1 MSEKKSLLTTM
12 ANRYEMEPA
21 KFADTIKAT
30 CMPGKLRVSNEQF
43 AGFLM
48 VAQEYNLNPLTKEI
62 YAFPANGGIQP
73 IVSVDGW
80 MKMINAHKQFDGMTF
95 KDNLENG
102 KLVSITVQI
111 HRKDREYP
119 VEVTEYMSECV
130 RSTSTWKQWPAR
142 MLRHKAV
149 IQAAR
154 YAFGFSGIVDP
165 DEAERFQE
173 AKDITPETE
182 DKGVDGI
189 KQKLFKKAPPED
201 VDADVDADVD
211 LETGEILEAAE
222 GM

>member
-30 CMPGKLRVSNEQF
+30 CMPAKMHVSNEQF

-48 VAQEYNLNPLTKEI
+48 VANEYKLNPLTKEI
-62 YAFPANGGIQP
+62 YAFPSRGGIQP

-80 MKMINAHKQFDGMTF
+80 MKMINSHKEFDGMTF
-95 KDNLENG
+95 KDNMDGG

-111 HRKDREYP
+111 FRKDRAHP
-119 VEVTEYMSECV
+119 IEVTEYMSECK
-130 RSTSTWKQWPAR
+130 RNTDTWKTWPAR

-165 DEAERFQE
+165 DEAERFE
-173 AKDITPETE
+173 KAENITPAAE
-182 DKGVDGI
+182 DKGVSGV
-189 KQKLFKKAPPED
+189 KQKLFKQAPPED
-201 VDADVDADVD
+201 SDID
-211 LETGEILEAAE
+211 LETGEILEAE

>member
-1 MSEKKSLLTTM
+1 MSDKKSLLTTM

-30 CMPGKLRVSNEQF
+30 CMPAKMQVSNEQF

-48 VAQEYNLNPLTKEI
+48 VANEYKLNPLTKEI
-62 YAFPANGGIQP
+62 YAFPSRGGIQP

-80 MKMINAHKQFDGMTF
+80 MKMINSHKEFDGMIF
-95 KDNLENG
+95 KDNMEDG
-102 KLVSITVQI
+102 KLTSITVQI
-111 HRKDREYP
+111 FRKDRQHP
-119 VEVTEYMSECV
+119 IEVTEYMSEC
-130 RSTSTWKQWPAR
+130 RRNTDTWKTWPAR

-165 DEAERFQE
+165 DEAERFKE
-173 AKDITPETE
+173 AKDITPEPE
-182 DKGVDGI
+182 DKGVSGV
-189 KQKLFKKAPPED
+189 KEKLFKQAPPED
-201 VDADVDADVD
+201 ADID
-211 LETGEILEAAE
+211 LQTGEILEEAE

>member
-1 MSEKKSLLTTM
+1 MSDKKSLLATM
-12 ANRYEMEPA
+12 ANRYEMEPS
-21 KFADTIKAT
+21 KFADTIKVT
-30 CMPGKLRVSNEQF
+30 CMPGGKPVSNEQF

-80 MKMINAHKQFDGMTF
+80 MKMINNHKQFDGMTF
-95 KDNLENG
+95 KDNAEGGN
-102 KLVSITVQI
+102 LVSITVQI
-111 HRKDREYP
+111 YRKDRKHP
-119 VEVTEYMSECV
+119 VEVTEYMSEC
-130 RSTSTWKQWPAR
+130 RRNTSTWKQWPTR

-165 DEAERFQE
+165 DEAERFKKAE
-173 AKDITPETE
+173 NITPAPE
-182 DKGVDGI
+182 DKGVDGM
-189 KQKLFKKAPPED
+189 KQKIFKQAPPED
-201 VDADVDADVD
+201 ADVDF
-211 LETGEILEAAE
+211 ETGEVLEVAE

>member
-1 MSEKKSLLTTM
+1 MSDKKSLLTTM

-30 CMPGKLRVSNEQF
+30 CMPAKMQVSNEQF

-48 VAQEYNLNPLTKEI
+48 VANEYKLNPLTKEI
-62 YAFPANGGIQP
+62 YAFPSRGGIQP

-80 MKMINAHKQFDGMTF
+80 MKMINSHKEFDGMTF
-95 KDNLENG
+95 KDNMEDG
-102 KLVSITVQI
+102 KLTSITVQI
-111 HRKDREYP
+111 FRKDRQHP
-119 VEVTEYMSECV
+119 IEVTEYMSEC
-130 RSTSTWKQWPAR
+130 RRNTDTWKTWPAR

-165 DEAERFQE
+165 DEAERFKE
-173 AKDITPETE
+173 AKDITPESE
-182 DKGVDGI
+182 DKGVSGV
-189 KQKLFKKAPPED
+189 KEKLFKQAPPED
-201 VDADVDADVD
+201 ADID
-211 LETGEILEAAE
+211 LQTGEILEEAE